1 MTKALLTFNYEE
13 LDFLVENFLII
24 KEEETKENTNDNALE
39 GLIFVVTGKLKN
51 FKNRDELKA
60 AIEAHG
66 GKVTGSVSGKTNYLI
81 NNDTESTSSKNK
93 TAKQLGVQ
101 IISEMDFRK
110 LFDI

>member
-1 MTKALLTFNYEE
+1 MHKAISSFNFTEMDNIVNNYLQIE
-13 LDFLVENFLII
+13 DT
-24 KEEETKENTNDNALE
+24 TKEQTTQSLQNLV
-39 GLIFVVTGKLKN
+39 FVITGKLKT

-60 AIEAHG
+60 EIEAHG